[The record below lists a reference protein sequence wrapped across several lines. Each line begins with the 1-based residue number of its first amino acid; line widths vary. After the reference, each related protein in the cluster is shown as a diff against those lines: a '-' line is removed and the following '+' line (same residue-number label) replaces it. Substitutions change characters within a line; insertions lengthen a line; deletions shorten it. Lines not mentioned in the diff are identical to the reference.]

1 MAPSRDSGDSEGRSI
16 HDVGVYYRAQ
26 AGATLKYIMV
36 VDNAPVYFIQL
47 IDKMLGVQLLAEL

>member
-1 MAPSRDSGDSEGRSI
+1 M
-16 HDVGVYYRAQ
+16 HDDGVYYRAQ

-47 IDKMLGVQLLAEL
+47 TDKMLGVQLLAEH